1 MNSNSSQN
9 NKNNKNNKN
18 NNQKKE
24 FFQLTGQQLSV
35 NLGKY
40 EKVLNKPQVTIFNKK
55 QLEEIEEEKREK
67 HILKRINSTD
77 SAMLEESA
85 YIVLDDPELKL
96 EKRIENC
103 EKALKEVTEKIIVA
117 ETIKDSRAIKNLSY
131 KKNVLEKNL
140 LNLQTQYK
148 QQNFETELTSII
160 TKILLFP
167 SKVRESFNRY
177 LKTLLRHSKL
187 LRRYTPIVRSM
198 MVRETLGKLDKINK
212 SVDELVK
219 MKVPFGEQEEKYET
233 LVNHLSRAGALHA
246 QILKELKS

>member
-1 MNSNSSQN
+1 MNSNSSQS
-9 NKNNKNNKN
+9 NKN

-167 SKVRESFNRY
+167 SKVRENFNRY

>member
-1 MNSNSSQN
+1 MNSNSSQ
-9 NKNNKNNKN
+9 NNKN

-67 HILKRINSTD
+67 HIIKRINSTD

-103 EKALKEVTEKIIVA
+103 EKALKEVNEKIIVA

-167 SKVRESFNRY
+167 SKVKENFNKY

>member
-1 MNSNSSQN
+1 MNSNS
-9 NKNNKNNKN
+9 N

-40 EKVLNKPQVTIFNKK
+40 EKVLKTPPVTIFNKK
-55 QLEEIEEEKREK
+55 QLEEIEEEKKERLL
-67 HILKRINSTD
+67 LKRINSTD

-85 YIVLDDPELKL
+85 YIVLDDEELKL

-103 EKALKEVTEKIIVA
+103 EKALKEVKDKIVVA
-117 ETIKDSRAIKNLSY
+117 KTIKDEKSLKALGY

-140 LNLQTQYK
+140 LNLQNSYK
-148 QQNFETELTSII
+148 QQNFETELTSVI
-160 TKILLFP
+160 TKVLLFP
-167 SKVRESFNRY
+167 SIMKKKLTKSIKNLIRQ
-177 LKTLLRHSKL
+177 SKF
-187 LRRYTPIVRSM
+187 LRRFTPFARSL
-198 MVRETLGKLDKINK
+198 MVRETIGKLNKINR

-246 QILKELKS
+246 QILKELKG